1 MSLLR
6 LLTAGKCLTDLK
18 DSTSRYRMRQKMQ
31 LPKFGSPKN
40 PFAARPQAP
49 AVPAAPASPATTDI
63 TPPVSREMTPA
74 ELAAARLKKTMRLPV
89 VVSTGA
95 AGKNSQPRPP
105 ATALQRVAQWA
116 NKLNPLSWW
125 PDRPA
130 AAAVPRPVVR
140 AGRSPVQGELSL
152 DKIKV
157 VRNDLNDADVEVV
170 SAKSPAR
177 TRSRAVALAE
187 TQPG

>member
-40 PFAARPQAP
+40 PFAARRQAP
-49 AVPAAPASPATTDI
+49 AVPAAPAAPATTDV
-63 TPPVSREMTPA
+63 TPPVSPEMTPA
-74 ELAAARLKKTMRLPV
+74 ELAAARLKKTMRLPAL
-89 VVSTGA
+89 VSTGA
-95 AGKNSQPRPP
+95 AGRSSQPRPA

-116 NKLNPLSWW
+116 NKLNPLSRW

-130 AAAVPRPVVR
+130 AAAPRPVAR

-170 SAKSPAR
+170 PAKSPAR